1 MMINLMRIEF
11 GASTR
16 CENRHFDA
24 KMIEPTGGLS
34 ALSILVDT
42 SWVSKSVFTLLWAG
56 SMHLLDFNTTRYGA
70 LNYHSGALDVHP
82 NCSKPRWVL

>member
-34 ALSILVDT
+34 ALSIFDDT
-42 SWVSKSVFTLLWAG
+42 SWVSKKCF
-56 SMHLLDFNTTRYGA
+56 YIA
-70 LNYHSGALDVHP
+70 LG
-82 NCSKPRWVL
+82 WF